1 MAKIAL
7 LADDL
12 ANQIAAGEVVERP
25 ASVVKELV
33 ENAIDAGARRVSIDA
48 EQGGV
53 TLIRVADDGEGM
65 SEEDASLA
73 VERHATSKIKCL
85 DDLDAIMSF
94 GFRGEAL
101 PSIASVSRFSIR
113 TRARGVDVGTEV
125 RVDGGGAKAVRSC
138 GGSEGTV
145 IEVRDLF
152 FNVPARRKFL
162 KSTAA
167 ESAQISD
174 VCESLAQGAPT
185 VSMKL
190 TRDGR
195 VVKEWLPARDLAS
208 RVRASLAG
216 EELAEIHGLRGP
228 LEVHA
233 FLGRPERGRAASTG
247 LRVFVNGRIVKDRT
261 LSRTI
266 AQAYG
271 GVLEQ
276 GRYPLGAVFLELPP
290 DRVDVNV
297 HPQKAEVRFADG
309 RGITDA
315 LFHIVSGELG
325 HAFGVPP
332 ASRGGFAP
340 AGGAV
345 LPYGTPS
352 SSSSPTMRLP
362 EREAT
367 QPLPAFALPVSSSE
381 PTYPTTEPSTSRISY
396 DPEPT
401 RPKFAELR
409 FLAQSHGTYLVCE
422 GTDALFVLDQHAAA
436 ERVTFHRLKQA
447 FASRAVAM
455 QPLLLP
461 TVLDVTEDDA
471 MLAEERHDELLGAG
485 IDVRRVATAKVA
497 LHGVPQILVRAS
509 PERLVRDLFAEV
521 SRSGRAVFREAIDL
535 ALATMAC
542 HGSVRAGDRVSRDEA
557 EALLVALD
565 GVDFA
570 GHCPHGRP
578 VVTTLRFA
586 ELDRRVGRR

>member
-1 MAKIAL
+1 MAGKIAL

-33 ENAIDAGARRVSIDA
+33 ENAVDAGARRIAIDV

-53 TLIRVADDGEGM
+53 TLVRVADDGEGM
-65 SEEDASLA
+65 APDDAALSI
-73 VERHATSKIKCL
+73 ERHATSKIKSL
-85 DDLDAIMSF
+85 GDLDVIMSF

-113 TRARGVDVGTEV
+113 TRAKGADVGTEV
-125 RVDGGGAKAVRSC
+125 RVDGGGKKAVRAC
-138 GGSEGTV
+138 GCADGTTV
-145 IEVRDLF
+145 EVRDLF

-167 ESAQISD
+167 ESAQISE
-174 VCESLAQGAPT
+174 VCESLALGAPT
-185 VSMKL
+185 VSVKL
-190 TRDGR
+190 TRDGK
-195 VVKEWLPARDLAS
+195 VVREWLPAPDLAT
-208 RVRASLAG
+208 RVRAALQG
-216 EELAEIHGLRGP
+216 EELAEIHGVRGP

-233 FLGRPERGRAASTG
+233 MLGRPERARAASTG

-261 LSRTI
+261 LLRTV

-271 GVLEQ
+271 GVLPP
-276 GRYPLGAVFLELPP
+276 GKYPLGAVFLELPP
-290 DRVDVNV
+290 ERVDVNV

-315 LFHIVSGELG
+315 LFHIVSSELG
-325 HAFGVPP
+325 RAFGV
-332 ASRGGFAP
+332 AP
-340 AGGAV
+340 AVRTFGPAAGAV
-345 LPYGTPS
+345 LSFGAPS
-352 SSSSPTMRLP
+352 SSQPTLRRP
-362 EREAT
+362 SDAEAR
-367 QPLPAFALPVSSSE
+367 PLPTFPLSAAVDVQ
-381 PTYPTTEPSTSRISY
+381 YPTTEPSTSRISY

-409 FLAQSHGTYLVCE
+409 FLAQAQRTYLVCE
-422 GTDALFVLDQHAAA
+422 GADALYVLDQHAAA

-447 FASRAVAM
+447 FVSRTVAM

-461 TVLDVTEDDA
+461 LVLDVTEDDA
-471 MLAEERHDELLGAG
+471 ALAEERHDELLGAG
-485 IDVRRVATAKVA
+485 IDVRRVALAKVA
-497 LHGVPQILVRAS
+497 LHGVPQILAKAS

-521 SRSGRAVFREAIDL
+521 SRSGRAVFHEAIDL
-535 ALATMAC
+535 SLATMAC
-542 HGSVRAGDRVSRDEA
+542 HGSLRAGDRVSRDEA
-557 EALLVALD
+557 DALLLALD
-565 GVDFA
+565 QTDFA

-586 ELDRRVGRR
+586 ELERRVGRR